1 MEFGINILH
10 FLAVIGPERDPVSSE
25 RLTRSNVYQ
34 MRNRGKCVPEVA
46 RQSHEEVEDGD
57 DILGMDRF
65 NTPPKE
71 KSNRYIYTMCSIRG
85 KSPLPG
91 NICRCHLGKK
101 RKGEEKKGE
110 IVTEK
115 RKGEKKKEERG
126 QKIRKVE
133 AKG

>member
-1 MEFGINILH
+1 MH

-25 RLTRSNVYQ
+25 RSTRSNIDRMQ
-34 MRNRGKCVPEVA
+34 NRGKSVPEVA

-85 KSPLPG
+85 IYKCRGKSPLPG

-110 IVTEK
+110 NVTEK
-115 RKGEKKKEERG
+115 GKKGKEKGRKGTEN
-126 QKIRKVE
+126 
-133 AKG
+133 